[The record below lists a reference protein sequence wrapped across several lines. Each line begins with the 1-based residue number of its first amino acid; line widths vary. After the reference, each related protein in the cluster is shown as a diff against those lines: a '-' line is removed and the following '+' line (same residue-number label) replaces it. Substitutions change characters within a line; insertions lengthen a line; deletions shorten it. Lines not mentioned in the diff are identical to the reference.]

1 MRRLWLVRLG
11 KNGEFERLALDKGLL
26 RIGFGVES
34 DISNLKDRD
43 GLLRLMESIFPDA
56 KSGKQRNF
64 ASQVNQFVN
73 VAAGGDLI
81 VSPMKTTSTIAIG
94 RFSGP
99 YAPGPKGEVTR
110 PVQWLRVDIKRDA
123 FKQDLLYSFGAI
135 MTICEISRNDAL
147 SRVEQVL
154 KTGIDP
160 GDGLTLKGTGVPPE
174 KPVAEDGNDYL
185 VNLDQIA
192 RDQIEKRIASV
203 FTGHGFTQL
212 VAAILRAQGYRT
224 RVSPPGADQGV
235 DIVAGSG
242 PLGLE
247 SPRIVVQV
255 KSGNVTVDQ
264 PTLQGLIGSVQ
275 DTQADH
281 GLIVSWNGYTS
292 AVRRRVNELFF
303 RVRLWGRE
311 ELVDNLL
318 ATYGDLPEDITAE
331 LPLRRIWTLV
341 PDDHGSD

>member
-34 DISNLKDRD
+34 EISNLKDRD

-110 PVQWLRVDIKRDA
+110 PVEWLRVDIKRDA

-135 MTICEISRNDAL
+135 MTVCEISRNDAL

-160 GDGLTLKGTGVPPE
+160 GDGLTLKGTGSASGEASGRGRKRLPRKSRPDRPRPDRETNCFGVYGARLHAAGCGDPP
-174 KPVAEDGNDYL
+174 
-185 VNLDQIA
+185 
-192 RDQIEKRIASV
+192 R
-203 FTGHGFTQL
+203 TGLPHAC
-212 VAAILRAQGYRT
+212 VST
-224 RVSPPGADQGV
+224 RS
-235 DIVAGSG
+235 GSG
-242 PLGLE
+242 RGYCGQAADRWDWRARGL
-247 SPRIVVQV
+247 S
-255 KSGNVTVDQ
+255 
-264 PTLQGLIGSVQ
+264 
-275 DTQADH
+275 
-281 GLIVSWNGYTS
+281 
-292 AVRRRVNELFF
+292 F
-303 RVRLWGRE
+303 R
-311 ELVDNLL
+311 
-318 ATYGDLPEDITAE
+318 
-331 LPLRRIWTLV
+331 
-341 PDDHGSD
+341 